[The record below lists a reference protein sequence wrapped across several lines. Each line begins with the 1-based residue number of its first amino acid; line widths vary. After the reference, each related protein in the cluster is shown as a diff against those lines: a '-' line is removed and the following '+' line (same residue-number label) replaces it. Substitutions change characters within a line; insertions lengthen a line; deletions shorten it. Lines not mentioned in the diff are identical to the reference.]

1 MNAKKIVNLT
11 KFLLAGALVLGM
23 TACSSDDDI
32 TKGGTDSKVN
42 TYMTV
47 SLTGNS
53 LQRTTNP
60 GTGEPGD
67 DQKNENK
74 ISTLRIYLV
83 NTSSNL
89 VTTIKDFAA
98 TDLSGTD
105 TKTTQAFQ
113 VPIGS
118 YKVYAVVNP
127 SDKFTVTASTT
138 TNTQLKTLLYSSA
151 SQADFANTTNG
162 FLMTNAVNYQ
172 GDETEIP
179 TVAVTTAN
187 SNANPAKPSLP
198 IHLDRMAVKIRVDKD
213 ATKSFSELNNNGLTT
228 TPQVIYYDGTGKHT
242 KPLTIKLVNYAPIN
256 SFQKAYLYQNWSG
269 TTNTFAQELV
279 SPNYSSSYSYLTT
292 GAADYV
298 NKKSDFA
305 TKKLNVANTIAGY
318 DELQVNTSTLS
329 WTTIDPA
336 SATASEPIY
345 TLENNAWETNNT
357 NDKNIYTKD
366 DQQVTGVMFQAQ
378 AYTDVSGTA
387 TPTTFYSY
395 NGKYYLT
402 LDDIQKE
409 YPNVFRKYFD
419 ATETDASKVIKEI
432 YDGTKS
438 SEDNQKAQLDTAKAT
453 SLTPNDIRVR
463 YGVKVFESGKM
474 YYPYY
479 IKDANYTETQG
490 STPLKNYY
498 AIMRNTI
505 YSLKV
510 KNLMRIG
517 EDIPFGWEPDNQVDP
532 IDQNE
537 AYMSIELVINPWVLN
552 TYDVDLK

>member
-1 MNAKKIVNLT
+1 MNAKKFVNLS

-32 TKGGTDSKVN
+32 TKGGNENNKVN
-42 TYMTV
+42 TYMTL

-60 GTGEPGD
+60 GTPEAGIGA
-67 DQKNENK
+67 ENTIK
-74 ISTLRIYLV
+74 SLTIYLV
-83 NTSSNL
+83 NTSSKT
-89 VTTIKDFAA
+89 VTTIQTIDGTKLLDN
-98 TDLSGTD
+98 SGVKSTPV
-105 TKTTQAFQ
+105 FQ

-127 SDKFTVTASTT
+127 STKFDVQTGTT
-138 TNTQLKTLLYSSA
+138 DTDLKKLLSNSNVISS
-151 SQADFANTTNG
+151 DFANTSDG

-187 SNANPAKPSLP
+187 ITTNPAKPSLP
-198 IHLDRMAVKIRVDKD
+198 IHLDRMAVKIRVDQAAK
-213 ATKSFSELNNNGLTT
+213 KSFSELNNNGLTT
-228 TPQVIYYDGTGKHT
+228 TPEVIYYEGTVKHT

-292 GAADYV
+292 DYL

-305 TKKLNVANTIAGY
+305 TKTLNSTNTIAGY
-318 DELQVNTSTLS
+318 DELQVNAPTLP
-329 WTTIDPA
+329 WTAIDPA
-336 SATASEPIY
+336 STTASDPIY
-345 TLENNAWETNNT
+345 TLENNAWNT
-357 NDKNIYTKD
+357 YKTTESIYTKD

-409 YPNVFRKYFD
+409 YPDVFRKYFD
-419 ATETDASKVIKEI
+419 ATATPKAITDT
-432 YDGTKS
+432 YDATKTAAENQATQLAAAKS
-438 SEDNQKAQLDTAKAT
+438 STLSA
-453 SLTPNDIRVR
+453 NDIRVR

-479 IKDANYTETQG
+479 IKDANYTEIPQG
-490 STPLKNYY
+490 STVANHYY

-510 KNLMRIG
+510 NNLMRIG

-532 IDQNE
+532 IDQSN
-537 AYMSIELVINPWVLN
+537 ASMSIELVINPWVLN
-552 TYDVDLK
+552 TYDINL